1 METAERR
8 AVVGLWSFP
17 GVGPKGLAAFEARVP
32 RREWAS
38 LPMRE
43 VAAAFSTSEAMRH
56 TFLRWPSL
64 LAKADAV
71 EAALKLRREKVCLEG
86 DPAYPADLVGL
97 PSAPAV
103 LFYKGPGAGAA
114 GRGRVAIVGTRST
127 TREWIDFTS
136 NLAAACVKEGLVVVS
151 GGAEGIDTAAHRGA
165 SDSQG
170 STWAFAAS
178 GLDQLDEPPRAVL
191 DRLNERST
199 MFTTHAPGSRAK
211 AGLFIQR
218 NRFISGAAQVV
229 VVVRGK
235 EDSGAGHTA
244 RFAQEQKRVL
254 LVVPAGP
261 QETAAG
267 LCHQLMREGIR
278 PCLGVEDVMGA
289 LALEKRAPAELRSTP
304 APLEPR
310 LAAMH
315 ARLPPGP
322 FSMEQALEVL
332 PELGS
337 GDVTSMLIELEL
349 AGWVV
354 PRTGRRYEK
363 HA

>member
-8 AVVGLWSFP
+8 AVVGLWSFQ

-43 VAAAFSTSEAMRH
+43 VAKAFSTNEAMRH
-56 TFLRWPSL
+56 AFLRWPSL
-64 LAKADAV
+64 LAKAEAV

-103 LFYKGPGAGAA
+103 LFYKGPGAAAA

-127 TREWIDFTS
+127 TREWVDFTF

-151 GGAEGIDTAAHRGA
+151 GGAEGIDTAAHQGA
-165 SDSQG
+165 IRSDG

-191 DRLNERST
+191 EGLNERST
-199 MFTTHAPGSRAK
+199 MFTSHAPGARAK
-211 AGLFIQR
+211 EGLFIQR
-218 NRFISGAAQVV
+218 NRFISGAAQAV

-235 EDSGAGHTA
+235 EGSGARHTA
-244 RFAQEQKRVL
+244 RFAEAQKRVV

-261 QETAAG
+261 QEPDAG
-267 LCHQLMREGIR
+267 VNHQLLREGAR
-278 PCLGVEDVMGA
+278 PCLDVTDVMRA
-289 LALEKRAPAELRSTP
+289 LALETRAPAELRLSP

-310 LAAMH
+310 LASVH
-315 ARLPPGP
+315 ARLPPGS
-322 FSMEQALEVL
+322 FSMEQALEAL
-332 PELGS
+332 PEFGS